1 MPLHLPPDLERR
13 VAALAAQ
20 THREPDAVLAELVG
34 VALDEDEAFRQ
45 EVRAGIAELDRGEG
59 IDHEEVVRG
68 PHADPLPHDW
78 NDYLRYRFEQGRAAI
93 ARGEY
98 SDVSPAEL
106 MARVRA
112 RVEKNT

>member
-1 MPLHLPPDLERR
+1 MPLHLPPELERR
-13 VAALAAQ
+13 VTQLAAE
-20 THREPDAVLAELVG
+20 THREPDSVLADLLEA
-34 VALDEDEAFRQ
+34 ALDDDVAFRQ
-45 EVRAGIAELDRGEG
+45 EVRAGVAELDRGEG
-59 IDHEEVVRG
+59 IDHEEAVLG
-68 PHADPLPHDW
+68 PQAASLPHDW

-112 RVEKNT
+112 RVEKNA